1 MTAEEKENK
10 KSISAA
16 EYIRTT
22 FHSSD
27 RLAVLVRNRSRG
39 ETIQRI
45 TTSARIVEPAFQEW
59 MHFKNEKE
67 SCDIYVGMNTLKP
80 EARTRTKEDIQTI
93 RHLYVDID
101 HDGPAAL
108 AKIQQSNL
116 VPSPNYTVNTS
127 PDKFQVVWRVENIS
141 PEQAEA
147 LQRAMARK
155 FGGDP
160 AATDSTRVLRLPSFL
175 NRKYDTEFQVQ
186 AEKHTDRVYHLQDFR
201 LRTEPVFVRMAVR
214 ESAGFKFDLDFA
226 AGVLF
231 PRRRHGACDLTQ
243 EFLERVAVGIRKF
256 ESGIER
262 FRHQE
267 LCALKGDG
275 LFCHPEQ
282 LAFQDAAARKTDHD
296 ALLGIQRGGHGSCG
310 LANHGG
316 GWRHDSQL
324 SENGGKAVLPN
335 ITELLDSG

>member
-1 MTAEEKENK
+1 MTPTKEENTKG
-10 KSISAA
+10 ISAT
-16 EYIRTT
+16 EYIRTN
-22 FHSSD
+22 FNSSD
-27 RLAVLVRNRSRG
+27 RLAILVRNRNRG
-39 ETIQRI
+39 ETVQRI

-108 AKIQQSNL
+108 AKIHQSNL

-141 PEQAEA
+141 PEQAEV

-201 LRTEPVFVRMAVR
+201 LRTEPI
-214 ESAGFKFDLDFA
+214 ESDFR
-226 AGVLF
+226 
-231 PRRRHGACDLTQ
+231 PRHHSQTPASS
-243 EFLERVAVGIRKF
+243 
-256 ESGIER
+256 ESRPLSQSEHDWAYAKRALARGDDP
-262 FRHQE
+262 E
-267 LCALKGDG
+267 LV
-275 LFCHPEQ
+275 
-282 LAFQDAAARKTDHD
+282 
-296 ALLGIQRGGHGSCG
+296 IQRIADYR
-310 LANHGG
+310 ANGKDDPNYYA
-316 GWRHDSQL
+316 RHTVM
-324 SENGGKAVLPN
+324 KAQAA
-335 ITELLDSG
+335 LDSAVKKAPDEAGSRSEQMTIVPEH

>member
-67 SCDIYVGMNTLKP
+67 SCDIYVGMNALKP
-80 EARTRTKEDIQTI
+80 EARTRTKEDIHTI
-93 RHLYVDID
+93 RHLYLDID
-101 HDGPAAL
+101 NDGPAAL

-116 VPSPNYTVNTS
+116 VPLPNYTVNTS
-127 PDKFQVVWRVENIS
+127 PDKFQVVWRVENVS
-141 PEQAEA
+141 PEQAEV

-160 AATDSTRVLRLPSFL
+160 AATDSTRVLRLPGFL
-175 NRKYDTEFQVQ
+175 NRKYNAEFEVQ

-201 LRTEPVFVRMAVR
+201 LRTEPIESDFRPRHHSQTPDSSESRTLSQSEHDWAYAKRALARGDDPEEIIRRIVDYRADEKHNPEYYARHTVEKARAALNSTRRDAQSQPEASGHPAPVR
-214 ESAGFKFDLDFA
+214 E
-226 AGVLF
+226 
-231 PRRRHGACDLTQ
+231 
-243 EFLERVAVGIRKF
+243 
-256 ESGIER
+256 
-262 FRHQE
+262 
-267 LCALKGDG
+267 
-275 LFCHPEQ
+275 
-282 LAFQDAAARKTDHD
+282 
-296 ALLGIQRGGHGSCG
+296 
-310 LANHGG
+310 
-316 GWRHDSQL
+316 
-324 SENGGKAVLPN
+324 
-335 ITELLDSG
+335 

>member
-1 MTAEEKENK
+1 MTPAKNENAK
-10 KSISAA
+10 GISAT
-16 EYIRTT
+16 EYVRTN

-27 RLAVLVRNRSRG
+27 RLAILVRNRNRG
-39 ETIQRI
+39 ETVQRI

-141 PEQAEA
+141 PEQAEV

-155 FGGDP
+155 FGSDP
-160 AATDSTRVLRLPSFL
+160 AATDSTRVLRVPGFL
-175 NRKYDTEFQVQ
+175 NRKYDTEFWVH
-186 AEKHTDRVYHLQDFR
+186 AEKHTDLVSHMHDFR
-201 LRTEPVFVRMAVR
+201 LRTEPI
-214 ESAGFKFDLDFA
+214 ESDFR
-226 AGVLF
+226 
-231 PRRRHGACDLTQ
+231 PRLHSQAP
-243 EFLERVAVGIRKF
+243 ASS
-256 ESGIER
+256 ESRPLSQSEHDWAFAKR
-262 FRHQE
+262 
-267 LCALKGDG
+267 ALARGDD
-275 LFCHPEQ
+275 PEVV
-282 LAFQDAAARKTDHD
+282 
-296 ALLGIQRGGHGSCG
+296 IQRI
-310 LANHGG
+310 ADY
-316 GWRHDSQL
+316 R
-324 SENGGKAVLPN
+324 ENGKDDPNYYARHTVMKAQAA
-335 ITELLDSG
+335 LDSAAKRAPDEAASRSEQIPVVPEH

>member
-67 SCDIYVGMNTLKP
+67 SCDIYVGMNALKP
-80 EARTRTKEDIQTI
+80 DARTRTKEDIHTI
-93 RHLYVDID
+93 RHLYLDID

-116 VPSPNYTVNTS
+116 VPLPNYTVNTS
-127 PDKFQVVWRVENIS
+127 PDKFQVVWRVENVS
-141 PEQAEA
+141 PEQAEV

-160 AATDSTRVLRLPSFL
+160 AATDSTRVLRLPGFL

-186 AEKHTDRVYHLQDFR
+186 AEKHTERVYHLQDFR
-201 LRTEPVFVRMAVR
+201 LRTEPIESDFRPRHHSQTPDSSEPRTLSQSEHDWAYAKRALTRGDDPEEIIRRIADYRADEKHNPEYYARHTVEKARAALNSKRRDVQSQPEASGHSAPVR
-214 ESAGFKFDLDFA
+214 E
-226 AGVLF
+226 
-231 PRRRHGACDLTQ
+231 
-243 EFLERVAVGIRKF
+243 
-256 ESGIER
+256 
-262 FRHQE
+262 
-267 LCALKGDG
+267 
-275 LFCHPEQ
+275 
-282 LAFQDAAARKTDHD
+282 
-296 ALLGIQRGGHGSCG
+296 
-310 LANHGG
+310 
-316 GWRHDSQL
+316 
-324 SENGGKAVLPN
+324 
-335 ITELLDSG
+335 